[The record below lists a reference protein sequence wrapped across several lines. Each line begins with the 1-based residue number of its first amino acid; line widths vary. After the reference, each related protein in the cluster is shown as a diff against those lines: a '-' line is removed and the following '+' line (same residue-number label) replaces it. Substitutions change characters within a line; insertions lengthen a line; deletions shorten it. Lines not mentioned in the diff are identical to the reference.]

1 LQPVSALLLS
11 NLRRRPA
18 RAALTALGT
27 AVGVATV
34 VALLS
39 VSAGAQNSAR
49 GLERLGGADAG
60 LFQKDAADPTT
71 SVLPASLVGGLAR
84 FPGVARAEPLLL
96 VVNGIHGQPGAIVFG
111 IRPTGFVAGRL
122 TYLAGRP
129 LRNSSEA
136 VVGEQLAS
144 AARLGPGSALEVRGR
159 RFNVVGVFHTG
170 VAFENGGAMID
181 LGQAQ
186 QIAGLM
192 GEVTTIAVVFAP
204 RVTAAAEKRAI
215 ARAFPGVTA
224 IDEPG
229 AGIRAGVNS
238 QLVSKTTLVIV
249 VLALLLGGI
258 GVANT
263 MLMAV
268 LERRSEFALLAAVGW
283 SGLQVAGLVLAEGV
297 VVSMLGAALGL
308 LLGVVGSDLLV
319 GVLGVRPFVSPDV
332 TAWGLGRGLLIGIAI
347 GVLGGLYPAWRVTRL
362 PLAAALARR

>member
-1 LQPVSALLLS
+1 VSALLLS

-18 RAALTALGT
+18 RALLTALGT

-49 GLERLGGADAG
+49 ALERLGGADVG

-71 SVLPASLVGGLAR
+71 SVLPASLVGRLQH

-96 VVNGIHGQPGAIVFG
+96 VVNAIRGQPGAIVFG

-129 LRNSSEA
+129 LTNSTDA
-136 VVGEQLAS
+136 VVGEQLARS
-144 AARLGPGSALEVRGR
+144 AHLSPGSVLDVRGR
-159 RFNVVGVFHTG
+159 RFRVAGTFHTG
-170 VAFENGGAMID
+170 VLFENTGAIID

-186 QIAGLM
+186 KIAGM
-192 GEVTTIAVVFAP
+192 PGEVTTIAVVFEP
-204 RVTAAAEKRAI
+204 RVAATTEVRAI
-215 ARAFPGVTA
+215 TRAFPGVTA
-224 IDEPG
+224 INEPG
-229 AGIRAGVNS
+229 GGIRAGVNS

-283 SGLQVAGLVLAEGV
+283 SGPQVAGLVLAEGV
-297 VVSMLGAALGL
+297 VVSMLGAAVGL

-347 GVLGGLYPAWRVTRL
+347 GVLGGIYPAWRVTRL
-362 PLAAALARR
+362 PPAAALARR